1 METFFIIGFGV
12 LISFILVCII
22 QYIGEDMGDMFFD
35 GFYGSTSM
43 GEKLRDKEQF
53 KKK

>member
-1 METFFIIGFGV
+1 MGTFFIIGFGI

-22 QYIGEDMGDMFFD
+22 QYIVEDMGDMFFD

-53 KKK
+53 KNK